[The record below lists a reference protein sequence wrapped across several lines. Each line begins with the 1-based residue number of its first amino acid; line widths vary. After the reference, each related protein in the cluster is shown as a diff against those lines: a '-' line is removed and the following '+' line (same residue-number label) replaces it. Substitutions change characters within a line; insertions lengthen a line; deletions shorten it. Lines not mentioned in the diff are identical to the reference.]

1 VRRPDDSRA
10 ALQKH
15 LMGAGELM
23 RSNALEAAPRFT
35 DVADPQQVLFEDPV
49 NMLTP
54 AVAE

>member
-1 VRRPDDSRA
+1 
-10 ALQKH
+10 
-15 LMGAGELM
+15 MGAGELM